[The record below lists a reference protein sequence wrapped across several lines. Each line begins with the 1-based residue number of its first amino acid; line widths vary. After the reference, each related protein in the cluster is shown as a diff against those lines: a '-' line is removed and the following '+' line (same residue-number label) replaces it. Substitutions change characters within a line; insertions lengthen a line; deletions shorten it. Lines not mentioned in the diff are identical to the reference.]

1 MLKLS
6 GVWLPVFSTAFKKA
20 NNLIIFS
27 FKGPT
32 SAFSLF
38 VGNLVPT
45 KEYEELKTGIK
56 EFFGKKNMEVLDVR
70 IGASK

>member
-6 GVWLPVFSTAFKKA
+6 GVWFPVLLTALKT
-20 NNLIIFS
+20 LIISS

-32 SAFSLF
+32 SAFSVF
-38 VGNLVPT
+38 VGNLTPS
-45 KEYEELKTGIK
+45 KDYEELKAALK
-56 EFFGKKNMEVLDVR
+56 EFFGKKNIEVLDVR